1 MNTIQI
7 PNQKRRTDTVSF
19 RIDTNTRTALEED
32 ARRLGLNLNT
42 LVSQIFGRYITW
54 ERYAG
59 RLRFLPASKDLW
71 REVFQGMTRD
81 TIEKIGRRLGET
93 SAKEEILFLFQ
104 RINPGTVFRYIQ
116 LWSSHFDAFDHTY
129 DGKKHF
135 FTIHHDVNLNFSVF
149 AKEYVSSMIQSTL
162 ARPAQFETV
171 SPSSVTF
178 NFEA

>member
-1 MNTIQI
+1 
-7 PNQKRRTDTVSF
+7 
-19 RIDTNTRTALEED
+19 
-32 ARRLGLNLNT
+32 
-42 LVSQIFGRYITW
+42 
-54 ERYAG
+54 
-59 RLRFLPASKDLW
+59 
-71 REVFQGMTRD
+71 MTRD